1 MRRLVSESEVS
12 LDLIVE
18 NEDESTTG
26 SSEDVGKASLEE
38 SFTSFILVDLGE
50 AVHGT
55 VVHSVGSGFTGSH
68 HESSSDGIKW
78 IRDDTSRDGDN
89 LSETPLDEE
98 MLLSVVVEKDNFSG
112 IEHTEV
118 RGSVCDDTD
127 DGDTETIVE
136 LGDSGFGHLGEA
148 VNKTGEFSF
157 SSGTDISG
165 ESGSCEIKWVDE
177 AEGSGTSGSTG
188 SAVTNEEHTWLSFWV
203 IWVEG
208 LLVEIF
214 ASEVQGL
221 GWEITDDVSKISSPE
236 GTDTLLGNNSLE
248 AITNTVVSVFN
259 CDVFVGILDLE

>member
-1 MRRLVSESEVS
+1 MVSEAEVS

-38 SFTSFILVDLGE
+38 SFTSLIFVDLLE
-50 AVHGT
+50 AVHGS
-55 VVHSVGSGFTGSH
+55 VVHLVGSGFTGSH

-78 IRDDTSRDGDN
+78 IRDDTSGDGDA
-89 LSETPLDEE
+89 LSETPLHEE
-98 MLLSVVVEKDNFSG
+98 MRLSVIFEQDNFTG
-112 IEHTEV
+112 IEHTEI
-118 RGSVCDDTD
+118 RGSVSDDTN
-127 DGDTETIVE
+127 DGDTETVVE
-136 LGDSGFGHLGEA
+136 LTDSVLGHLGEA
-148 VNKTGEFSF
+148 IDKSSEFSL

-165 ESGSCEIKWVDE
+165 ESGSGEIEWINE

-188 SAVTNEEHTWLSFWV
+188 SAVTDEEHTWLFLWV

-214 ASEVQGL
+214 ASEVQSL

-236 GTDTLLGNNSLE
+236 GTETLFSDNSLE
-248 AITNTVVSVFN
+248 AISDTVESIFN
-259 CDVFVGILDLE
+259 SDVFVGILNLE